1 MTILSTISPSSPSI
15 SLAIDYPYF
24 CPAGLS
30 NFNEVAEYFFFFLL
44 VRVRIPSEKEEGIRV
59 EFLNGSSSRTRG
71 KERDAL
77 GGKKEKKEKENNNNN
92 PWIGGR
98 RGISWLTVGQISSGL
113 IEDGLAKRVVSAVSG
128 ERWLDYLRRTRFP
141 FEYPW
146 INYRPSL
153 SDRFVSTGG
162 EKGVCLF
169 AFINYLCA
177 LRPWSASPSRFLL
190 KYISTYLT
198 RNLNS
203 DATF

>member
-1 MTILSTISPSSPSI
+1 M
-15 SLAIDYPYF
+15 
-24 CPAGLS
+24 
-30 NFNEVAEYFFFFLL
+30 AEYFFFFLL

-77 GGKKEKKEKENNNNN
+77 GGEKEEKK
-92 PWIGGR
+92 GR
-98 RGISWLTVGQISSGL
+98 RRKIIIITRGWEGGGGISWLTVGQISSGL

-128 ERWLDYLRRTRFP
+128 ERRLDYLRRTRFP

-162 EKGVCLF
+162 EKGRLF
-169 AFINYLCA
+169 VRTYKLFVRVSA
-177 LRPWSASPSRFLL
+177 LVRVSFVFFKIYFDVS
-190 KYISTYLT
+190 YT
-198 RNLNS
+198 
-203 DATF
+203 